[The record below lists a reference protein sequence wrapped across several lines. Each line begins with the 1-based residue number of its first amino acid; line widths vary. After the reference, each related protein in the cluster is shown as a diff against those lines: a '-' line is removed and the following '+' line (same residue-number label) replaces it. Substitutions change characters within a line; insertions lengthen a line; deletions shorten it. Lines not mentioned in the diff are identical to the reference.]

1 MAGSAPDKDI
11 KTLATIITYLQMFDW
26 IIGSHKG
33 IIGTPRGRAYQDG
46 KLLERGAS
54 SQSIHSILWLLTGE
68 GDHDRVN
75 YGRKDVI
82 MMILAM
88 EAGLE
93 IPPVLFEVA
102 EALKSDGS
110 LELRERFAISSSPEE
125 AEAENIG
132 FTSPEVCRIFSS
144 VFNSNCCCQD
154 CIFWLGNGGYF
165 SPSTAR
171 CMFLVGDS
179 YHLWDRHPI
188 WEQLRPARII
198 WQTDPFIVDEVRL
211 EDDLLVS

>member
-46 KLLERGAS
+46 KLLEKGAS

-110 LELRERFAISSSPEE
+110 LELRERFAISSSQEE

-132 FTSPEVCRIFSS
+132 FTSPEV
-144 VFNSNCCCQD
+144 
-154 CIFWLGNGGYF
+154 
-165 SPSTAR
+165 
-171 CMFLVGDS
+171 
-179 YHLWDRHPI
+179 
-188 WEQLRPARII
+188 
-198 WQTDPFIVDEVRL
+198 
-211 EDDLLVS
+211 